1 MATDFT
7 LLVGTKVDDSQILQ
21 QLNTI
26 SKKTSVTVKVK
37 ADTGSLETLKTVTTK
52 STDALGNLVTT
63 TEKFNKSGE
72 SLGTVV
78 TDVTQKM
85 ETYNKTSN
93 TASQA
98 NEQISSSA
106 DKASKSTKSLGAD
119 FVDTTLKVAKF
130 GASTAVIGV
139 FYSAIQEAKEA
150 VTDFDAAMIEFNKVS
165 DLSGD
170 SLNDYTQKLADMG
183 EEVGRSRTEMLES
196 ATMFKKTGSSEEESA
211 ELAKVAEMYRNI
223 ADAQVSSADAAS
235 FLVSQMKAYN
245 ITAEDSI
252 EIIDKV
258 NEVANR
264 FSVGTNDLQLALQ
277 TSSSTLGTLGN
288 DLSET
293 ISLLTAGT
301 EIIVN
306 QPQRVG
312 RGLRSVGL
320 ELNKMAQE
328 TDTLTDSTGQ
338 VSVAFKDEEGQLKS
352 TYQILADL
360 YPQWQKLNDEQKANL
375 ANQIAGKPLR
385 QACIGLI
392 NGEDGMI
399 THNCIKLLYG
409 CLRALYTKLY

>member
-1 MATDFT
+1 MANQDFT

-26 SKKTSVTVKVK
+26 SKKTSVTVKVN
-37 ADTGSLETLKTVTTK
+37 ADIGSLETLKTVTTK
-52 STDALGNLVTT
+52 STDAMGNLVTT
-63 TEKFNKSGE
+63 TEKFNKSGQ
-72 SLGTVV
+72 SLGTVISGV
-78 TDVTQKM
+78 TEKVG
-85 ETYNKTSN
+85 E
-93 TASQA
+93 
-98 NEQISSSA
+98 
-106 DKASKSTKSLGAD
+106 ASKGIKGLASDL
-119 FVDTTLKVAKF
+119 VDTTLKVAKF
-130 GASTAVIGV
+130 GASTAIIGI
-139 FYSAIQEAKEA
+139 FYTAIQEAKEA
-150 VTDFDAAMIEFNKVS
+150 IVDFDSAMIEFNKVS

-170 SLNDYTQKLADMG
+170 SLNAYTQKLADMG

-223 ADAQVSSADAAS
+223 ADAQVSSADAVS

-375 ANQIAGKPLR
+375 ANQIAGKT
-385 QACIGLI
+385 QADVFTATMNNFSSAIDAFNVAQDSQGSAMRE
-392 NGEDGMI
+392 NE
-399 THNCIKLLYG
+399 
-409 CLRALYTKLY
+409 RAMDSLAV

>member
-1 MATDFT
+1 MAVSGNYTAI
-7 LLVGTKVDDSQILQ
+7 VQ
-21 QLNTI
+21 
-26 SKKTSVTVKVK
+26 VKVS
-37 ADTGSLETLKTVTTK
+37 DTELQKQLKTVGSKTTINVK
-52 STDALGNLVTT
+52 VNADTSQIEKLKTTVNSTSKEIKDYA
-63 TEKFNKSGE
+63 S
-72 SLGTVV
+72 S
-78 TDVTQKM
+78 
-85 ETYNKTSN
+85 SS

-98 NEQISSSA
+98 NEQISVSA

-150 VTDFDAAMIEFNKVS
+150 VVDFDAAMIEFNKVS
-165 DLSGD
+165 DLSGE
-170 SLNDYTQKLADMG
+170 SLDAYTQKLADMG
-183 EEVGRSRTEMLES
+183 EEVGRTRTEMLES
-196 ATMFKKTGSSEEESA
+196 ATTFKKTGSTEEEAA

-223 ADAQVSSADAAS
+223 ADAQVSSSDAAS

-252 EIIDKV
+252 QIIDKV
-258 NEVANR
+258 NEVANN

-352 TYQILADL
+352 TYEILADL

-375 ANQIAGKPLR
+375 ANQIAGKPLCR
-385 QACIGLI
+385 ACIGLI
-392 NGEDGMI
+392 NGKDGMI
-399 THNCIKLLYG
+399 THNCINYYMV
-409 CLRALYTKLY
+409 A

>member
-1 MATDFT
+1 MAVSGNYTAI
-7 LLVGTKVDDSQILQ
+7 VQ
-21 QLNTI
+21 
-26 SKKTSVTVKVK
+26 VKVS
-37 ADTGSLETLKTVTTK
+37 DTELQKQLKTVGSNTTVNIK
-52 STDALGNLVTT
+52 VNADTKAIDNL
-63 TEKFNKSGE
+63 
-72 SLGTVV
+72 
-78 TDVTQKM
+78 
-85 ETYNKTSN
+85 KTSIN
-93 TASQA
+93 NTSKEIKDYASSSSTASQA
-98 NEQISSSA
+98 NEQISVSA

-150 VTDFDAAMIEFNKVS
+150 VVDFDSALTEFNKVS
-165 DLSGD
+165 SLGEEQLGSYTDRLSE
-170 SLNDYTQKLADMG
+170 MG
-183 EEVGRSRTEMLES
+183 EEVARTRTEMLES
-196 ATMFKKTGSSEEESA
+196 ATEFVKTGASEEDA
-211 ELAKVAEMYRNI
+211 AQLAKIAEMYRNI
-223 ADAQVSSADAAS
+223 SDTQISSADSAS

-245 ITAEDSI
+245 ITAEESI
-252 EIIDKV
+252 SIIDKV
-258 NEVANR
+258 NQVSNE

-312 RGLRSVGL
+312 RGLRSIGL

-328 TDTLTDSTGQ
+328 TDKLTDSTGQ

-352 TYQILADL
+352 TYEILSDL

-375 ANQIAGKPLR
+375 ANQIAGKPLCR
-385 QACIGLI
+385 ACIGLI
-392 NGEDGMI
+392 SGEDGMI
-399 THNCIKLLYG
+399 THNCIDYYMV
-409 CLRALYTKLY
+409 A

>member
-1 MATDFT
+1 MAVSGNYTAI
-7 LLVGTKVDDSQILQ
+7 VQ
-21 QLNTI
+21 
-26 SKKTSVTVKVK
+26 VKVS
-37 ADTGSLETLKTVTTK
+37 DTELQKQLKTVGSNTTVNIK
-52 STDALGNLVTT
+52 VNADTKAIDNL
-63 TEKFNKSGE
+63 
-72 SLGTVV
+72 
-78 TDVTQKM
+78 
-85 ETYNKTSN
+85 KTSIN
-93 TASQA
+93 NTSKEVKDYASSSSTASQA
-98 NEQISSSA
+98 NEQISVSA

-150 VTDFDAAMIEFNKVS
+150 VVGFDNAMIEFNKVS

-170 SLNDYTQKLADMG
+170 SLDAYIQKLADMG
-183 EEVGRSRTEMLES
+183 EEVGRTRTEMLES
-196 ATMFKKTGSSEEESA
+196 ATTFKKTGSTEEEAA

-223 ADAQVSSADAAS
+223 ADAQVSSSDAAS

-252 EIIDKV
+252 QIIDKV
-258 NEVANR
+258 NEVANN

-312 RGLRSVGL
+312 RGLRSIGL

-352 TYQILADL
+352 TYEILSDL

-375 ANQIAGKPLR
+375 ANQIAGKPLCR
-385 QACIGLI
+385 ACIGLI
-392 NGEDGMI
+392 NGKDGMI
-399 THNCIKLLYG
+399 THNCINYYMV
-409 CLRALYTKLY
+409 A